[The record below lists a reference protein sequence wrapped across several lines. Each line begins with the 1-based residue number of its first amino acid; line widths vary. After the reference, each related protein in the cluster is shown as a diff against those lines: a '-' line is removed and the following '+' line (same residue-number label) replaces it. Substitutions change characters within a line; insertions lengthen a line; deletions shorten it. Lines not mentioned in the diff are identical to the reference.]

1 MPIHSFILFWLR
13 GAFNK
18 FVGLASVIGESDI
31 YLLLFSFSSSF
42 STLFW
47 VIIGLLGNM
56 SVGSVGLSECELVVA
71 R

>member
-31 YLLLFSFSSSF
+31 IVIIFISSSF

>member
-31 YLLLFSFSSSF
+31 IIIIFISSSF

>member
-31 YLLLFSFSSSF
+31 IIIIFISSSF

-47 VIIGLLGNM
+47 VIIGLLRNM
-56 SVGSVGLSECELVVA
+56 LVGRFGWSV
-71 R
+71 RM

>member
-31 YLLLFSFSSSF
+31 IIVIFISSSF
-42 STLFW
+42 SPLFW
-47 VIIGLLGNM
+47 VIIGLLRNM
-56 SVGSVGLSECELVVA
+56 LVGRFSWSV
-71 R
+71 RM

>member
-31 YLLLFSFSSSF
+31 IIVIFISSSF
-42 STLFW
+42 SPLFW